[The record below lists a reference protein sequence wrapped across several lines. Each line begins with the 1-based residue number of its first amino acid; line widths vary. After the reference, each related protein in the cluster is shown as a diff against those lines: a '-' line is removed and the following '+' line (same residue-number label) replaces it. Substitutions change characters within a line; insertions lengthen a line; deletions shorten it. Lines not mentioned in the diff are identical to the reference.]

1 MSTGLREEL
10 KKYISSLTDKM
21 IDRYDLQIKIEQK
34 FGDDSEESSLIE
46 LMSGDVVEIHRELT
60 KIVEKYNYD
69 DEDDD
74 VVFCWFLQKQKF

>member
-46 LMSGDVVEIHRELT
+46 LMSGDVVDIHRDLS
-60 KIVEKYNYD
+60 KILEKY
-69 DEDDD
+69 DEDEADIS
-74 VVFCWFLQKQKF
+74 